1 MKGIKKGNGLEK
13 KMVRL
18 KRIHKK
24 EMKALKNVILRP
36 LISNHI
42 NGDGMIFN
50 FLFVLILFL
59 ELI

>member
-1 MKGIKKGNGLEK
+1 
-13 KMVRL
+13 MVRL

-36 LISNHI
+36 LISDHI

-50 FLFVLILFL
+50 FLLY
-59 ELI
+59 